1 MYSKWTLISIFAF
14 SALSLFPV
22 SYPRFINRW
31 ILTINLDLSW
41 LPSFCLSR
49 FPSHNSMFL
58 LGCHDDSGKNGCESR
73 VATCVD
79 SHVLWLS
86 SGFSPGGSHS
96 EIKGERT
103 VDSRVA
109 PYLLFLQ
116 SPRAA
121 VVFQGSTTPPQSGNM
136 ECERPLISNC
146 TWLKTMKW
154 MCEVGKKH
162 LLRIRMQN

>member
-1 MYSKWTLISIFAF
+1 MIWWTLISIFAF
-14 SALSLFPV
+14 SAFSFFPV
-22 SYPRFINRW
+22 SYPRLINRW
-31 ILTINLDLSW
+31 ILTITLDFFW

-49 FPSHNSMFL
+49 FTSHNSIFL
-58 LGCHDDSGKNGCESR
+58 LSCHDDSGKNGCESR

-86 SGFSPGGSHS
+86 SGFSQWGSHS

-109 PYLLFLQ
+109 PYLIFLQ

-121 VVFQGSTTPPQSGNM
+121 VVFQGSTVSLKTGNM
-136 ECERPLISNC
+136 ECEIPLISNSI
-146 TWLKTMKW
+146 WLKTIKW
-154 MCEVGKKH
+154 MCEVVKKH
-162 LLRIRMQN
+162 LLRIRMRN